1 MLLLVLTERRRSGR
15 GGEKRGGVRGV
26 SRAFRQGRIFGE
38 SRFVGACF
46 VIFGG
51 FLGVLFYL
59 IGFGVCFYLING
71 EEM

>member
-1 MLLLVLTERRRSGR
+1 MKWER
-15 GGEKRGGVRGV
+15 EKGGGVRGV

-38 SRFVGACF
+38 CRFVGACF

-51 FLGVLFYL
+51 FLGVLFHL